1 MRKQGSDSLSKE
13 GKSLLKLRVLLLSSL
28 AAYSHDFLIHTIYA
42 YVLFRGRSRAEL
54 DCISG
59 LHIPQ
64 VIIWSNLSRW
74 AVSLKLQLFKK
85 RLNLILGHRYKRG
98 HNIWVPTTKVSGL
111 DHWFDQ
117 TSAPFTCSADQSTF
131 CTSSAWKHRT

>member
-64 VIIWSNLSRW
+64 VII
-74 AVSLKLQLFKK
+74 
-85 RLNLILGHRYKRG
+85 
-98 HNIWVPTTKVSGL
+98 
-111 DHWFDQ
+111 
-117 TSAPFTCSADQSTF
+117 
-131 CTSSAWKHRT
+131 